1 MFSFTE
7 YQCQSSL
14 DKHGSVEI
22 HTEYYT
28 RKKPAWWVLLKL
40 LGVAAMV
47 AVGYGIALPTV
58 AQALPLWQACAA
70 VAGVMLIYVGI
81 AFFFRPEPNTDNMGW
96 FGGMS
101 NDPTQYS
108 DNINRSLWNL
118 HCVLGPGRF
127 TAETLLDLCV
137 LLGLA
142 KGDEILDGTIQ
153 DSAPLAEFECNLP
166 AAASNEAAI
175 AVQASA
181 PLRADRF
188 EQPGP
193 GPSGGQMQL
202 DSWRYLQPKA

>member
-7 YQCQSSL
+7 FQGQSSL

-22 HTEYYT
+22 NTEYYT

-58 AQALPLWQACAA
+58 AEALPLWQACAA

-96 FGGMS
+96 IGGMS

-142 KGDEILDGTIQ
+142 KGDEILDST
-153 DSAPLAEFECNLP
+153 SPAELQCDLP
-166 AAASNEAAI
+166 AAASADAAI
-175 AVQASA
+175 AAQASA

-193 GPSGGQMQL
+193 GPTGGQVQL
-202 DSWRYLQPKA
+202 DSWRYLQPRA